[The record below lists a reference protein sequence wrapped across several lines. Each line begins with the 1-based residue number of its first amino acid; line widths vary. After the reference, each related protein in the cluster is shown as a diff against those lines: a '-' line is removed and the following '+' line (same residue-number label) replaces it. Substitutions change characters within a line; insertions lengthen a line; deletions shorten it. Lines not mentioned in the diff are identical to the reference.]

1 VTATGIDT
9 REMVVVHTAFRHE
22 FEEAPA
28 IVRAVPAGDRSRVER
43 VGGHVRL
50 LLDML
55 HHHHAGEDRLLWP
68 KLLDRVPREV
78 APTVELMERQHEA
91 IHAEMDHAR
100 AALTA
105 WRATGSTADG
115 EALAATIERLTPVLE
130 EHLGAEEAQI
140 LPLAAHCLTQA
151 EWDELG
157 EAGMAGVPK
166 KQLPMVFGLL
176 MEGGEPE
183 VLRAM
188 LAHAPLPARL
198 LLPGLAPRIRRRYIG
213 RLRAA

>member
-1 VTATGIDT
+1 
-9 REMVVVHTAFRHE
+9 
-22 FEEAPA
+22 
-28 IVRAVPAGDRSRVER
+28 
-43 VGGHVRL
+43 
-50 LLDML
+50 
-55 HHHHAGEDRLLWP
+55 
-68 KLLDRVPREV
+68 
-78 APTVELMERQHEA
+78 
-91 IHAEMDHAR
+91 
-100 AALTA
+100 
-105 WRATGSTADG
+105 
-115 EALAATIERLTPVLE
+115 VLE